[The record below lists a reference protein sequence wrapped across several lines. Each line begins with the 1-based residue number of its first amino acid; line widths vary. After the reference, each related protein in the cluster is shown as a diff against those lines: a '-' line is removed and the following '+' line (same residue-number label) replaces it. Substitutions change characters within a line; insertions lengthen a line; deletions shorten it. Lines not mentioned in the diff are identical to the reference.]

1 MLPCR
6 RSLPLFT
13 LCLLFAVCCPGVVA
27 QTESSEEKSSDQK
40 MIEAKRQ
47 ARMQTLAESHEVL
60 VGDSGEKAKL
70 LKTSIFSWANPERS
84 SIGGA
89 LHMWTLKGRPI
100 ATIGL
105 WTYTDTKDS
114 YEYQSLYEGPLNVSS
129 GAGEAWQPGTPGV
142 KYLPIPDCDAPA
154 RTPQLRL
161 VQLRKI
167 ARDRF
172 TSYSDD
178 DEQLRLLPQ
187 PIYRYDEFPD
197 NVIDGA
203 IFSFAEGTDPETLVI
218 FEARLVE
225 NTKQWF
231 YAFASQTSG
240 GVDGRLDGKAV
251 WDNSELGDS
260 FRIHLFRGQ

>member
-1 MLPCR
+1 
-6 RSLPLFT
+6 
-13 LCLLFAVCCPGVVA
+13 
-27 QTESSEEKSSDQK
+27 
-40 MIEAKRQ
+40 
-47 ARMQTLAESHEVL
+47 
-60 VGDSGEKAKL
+60 
-70 LKTSIFSWANPERS
+70 
-84 SIGGA
+84 
-89 LHMWTLKGRPI
+89 
-100 ATIGL
+100 
-105 WTYTDTKDS
+105 
-114 YEYQSLYEGPLNVSS
+114 
-129 GAGEAWQPGTPGV
+129 V